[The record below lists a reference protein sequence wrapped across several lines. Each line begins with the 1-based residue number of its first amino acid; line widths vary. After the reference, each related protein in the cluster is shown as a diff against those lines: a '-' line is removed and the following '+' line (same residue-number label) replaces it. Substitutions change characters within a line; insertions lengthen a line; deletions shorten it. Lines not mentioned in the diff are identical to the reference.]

1 MIIVVIGVTG
11 AGKSTIGA
19 ALAER
24 LGWRFIDADDFH
36 SEANWRKLERGIALT
51 DADRAP
57 WLERLRRTLADAI
70 SRGESAVLAC
80 SALRQAY
87 RDALV
92 PPHARPEEVRFVH
105 LDAAPSVFESRLAN
119 RTGHRASATL
129 LHSQLDQFEPAADAL
144 HVNAADPPERIVRM
158 IVSTWG
164 LDDQPKK

>member
-24 LGWRFIDADDFH
+24 LGWRFIEGDDFH
-36 SEANWRKLERGIALT
+36 GEANWRKLERGIALT

-57 WLERLRRTLADAI
+57 WLERLREELAHAI

-80 SALRQAY
+80 SALRQTY

-92 PPHARPEEVRFVH
+92 PPGAPRDEIRFVH
-105 LDAAPSVFESRLAN
+105 LDAARSVLEARLAK

-129 LHSQLDQFEPAADAL
+129 LQSQLDTLEPAPDAL
-144 HVNAADPPERIVRM
+144 RMDAADPPARIVES
-158 IVSTWG
+158 IVSAWG
-164 LDDQPKK
+164 LDDKK